1 MTVRG
6 LDNGEHAALL
16 VSECQQAMTV
26 EAYRDQRDELARQVR
41 EQGIIPAISE
51 LAASF
56 RGAGAPV
63 IHSHLVPRDD
73 WVGFSVNCALAGILK
88 RTGMVREGHPG
99 SKPHPGFIPQSGDF
113 VVRRRTGLTSFH
125 GTEIDA
131 LLRAMQIETVVIVGV
146 STNVAVQGSTI
157 EAVNRG
163 YNVVI
168 PADCVAGV
176 GDGQWYVL
184 ESMLPL
190 LATITDRKTVAEALS
205 QRSE

>member
-6 LDNGEHAALL
+6 LDSGERVALL

-26 EAYRDQRDELARQVR
+26 EEYRDRRDELARQVR

-51 LAASF
+51 LAAAF
-56 RGAGAPV
+56 RKAGAPV

-73 WVGFSVNCALAGILK
+73 WQGFSVNCALAAILK
-88 RTGMVREGHPG
+88 RIGMVREGHPG
-99 SKPHPGFIPQSGDF
+99 SQAHPGFLPEPDDF
-113 VVRRRTGLTSFH
+113 VVRRKTGVTSFH

-131 LLRAMQIETVVIVGV
+131 LLRAMRIQTVVIVGV

-190 LATITDRKTVAEALS
+190 LATITDRKAVVEALGG
-205 QRSE
+205 RAA